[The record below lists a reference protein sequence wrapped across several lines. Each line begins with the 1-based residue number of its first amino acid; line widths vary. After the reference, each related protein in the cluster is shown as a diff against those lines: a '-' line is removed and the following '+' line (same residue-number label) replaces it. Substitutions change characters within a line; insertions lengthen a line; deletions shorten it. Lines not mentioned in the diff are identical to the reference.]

1 MKEKERAGSGLPPV
15 AGRARIL
22 VVEDEA
28 IIAMDLIATLKRLGW
43 RVIGTA
49 ATGADSIAQA
59 GSEHPDIVLMDIRLR
74 GTMDGLE
81 AAHEIK
87 ARWGIPIIFLTAYG
101 EDALL
106 ERLGPPNGT
115 PRLTKPFDE
124 ADLERALSRC
134 LRSSNN

>member
-1 MKEKERAGSGLPPV
+1 VKEKERAERRVPPV

-28 IIAMDLIATLKRLGW
+28 IIAMDLISTLRRLGW
-43 RVIGTA
+43 RVVGTA
-49 ATGADSIAQA
+49 ATGADSIVQA
-59 GSEHPDIVLMDIRLR
+59 GAEQPDIVLMDIRLR
-74 GTMDGLE
+74 GPMNGLE
-81 AAHEIK
+81 AADEIK

-101 EDALL
+101 EDALT

-134 LRSSNN
+134 LPNSNN

>member
-28 IIAMDLIATLKRLGW
+28 IIAMDLTSTLDRLGW

-59 GSEHPDIVLMDIRLR
+59 GAERPDIVLMDIRLQ
-74 GTMDGLE
+74 GPMNGLE
-81 AAHEIK
+81 AAREIK
-87 ARWGIPIIFLTAYG
+87 SRWGIPIIFLTAYG
-101 EDALL
+101 EDALT

-124 ADLERALSRC
+124 ADLERVLSRY
-134 LRSSNN
+134 LPGGNN